1 VLKLFG
7 KRRAQTSRIGVS
19 IGPAGTALAAVDCPS
34 PDARPR
40 LTLCEH
46 LQSDAAGLARLGQ
59 TLRDHGLDRAP
70 MSVVTQAQD
79 YELVLIE
86 TPDVLPEELRAAV
99 RWRLKDMIGFNIDEA
114 VVDVFGIPDQS
125 HRSSARAAYAV
136 AARSEALDRY
146 AATITQATRSLDVV
160 DIPELCLRNLC
171 MLTDANRTGVAMLL
185 AGEKSGLLV
194 LVHNSFLYVARHIEW
209 SRSYEMDGAVAANPG
224 ARPSIDASALAL
236 EVQRSLD
243 YYESHFDHP
252 PIGELLIAPLQ
263 AELASLATELRSV
276 IGLRVTLFDANILLD
291 CTAPLTAETQAQCV
305 LAIGAALR
313 REAA

>member
-1 VLKLFG
+1 MT
-7 KRRAQTSRIGVS
+7 R
-19 IGPAGTALAAVDCPS
+19 LA
-34 PDARPR
+34 
-40 LTLCEH
+40 
-46 LQSDAAGLARLGQ
+46 Q
-59 TLRDHGLDRAP
+59 TLREHGLSRAP
-70 MSVVTQAQD
+70 VSIVPQAQD

-136 AARSEALDRY
+136 AARREALDRY
-146 AATITQATRSLDVV
+146 ATTITQVTRALDVV

-171 MLTDANRTGVAMLL
+171 MLSEANRTGVAMLL

-209 SRSYEMDGAVAANPG
+209 SRNYELELSAAATSASTAP
-224 ARPSIDASALAL
+224 IDASMLAL

-252 PIGELLIAPLQ
+252 PIGELLIAPLH
-263 AELASLATELRSV
+263 AELASLASDLRSV
-276 IGLRVTLFDANILLD
+276 IGLRVTLLDVNVLFD
-291 CTAPLTAETQAQCV
+291 CVSSVTPETQAQCI